1 MPPQYDPLTQEDD
14 NPLDGDGTHNI
25 NATRGG
31 LFPRPAVYYGEGP
44 FDAPSSDDDDDAIT
58 EKDRTN
64 PLNRAEHGELLDPGS
79 GDNGLYVGGQ
89 KEFTSVRGLL
99 LTLAA
104 LVTLSGV
111 VGLFAAFTYKDTRRI
126 IPGNEHITMDHI
138 FNRTFTADRTSLSW
152 VPEAGD
158 GVFSVS
164 QDGFIKLVSLE
175 SNTTT
180 DLVQLSDLKDEQGN
194 RLALHNW
201 KLSPD
206 MKYMLIKANHL
217 KQWRWSSF
225 GNYWI
230 FNLETKETYPLVPP
244 SNPPTVAYAT
254 WSPTGQRIAYVMN
267 NDLYVVPSLSRR
279 ASHIQ
284 VTNSG
289 NATLFHGVPDW
300 VYEEEIFSSDFALW
314 WSPDSTKV
322 AFLAFDETLVEE
334 YTFPIYN
341 PTDDSDAVVPYTS
354 QQTMRYPKPGYPNPL
369 VSVHVFDVER
379 FLSERVFSS
388 EPSPAQATL
397 ELEWTG
403 RQPLNDS
410 VITDV
415 VWLSNG
421 TLLLKEVNRNA
432 DTGSAALFDVSDTT
446 LLAARTGAVVRTF
459 GKDGEEADEGWIDP
473 EHAVYPLTERF
484 SVSGLPSYLDVVPDK
499 KGFNHIALFNPA
511 SSGTP
516 RFLTTGPWEVTGG
529 IQAVDF
535 EKGLIYFQ
543 AANPSSV
550 GRNIFSAPLPLDS
563 NFKFSDAA
571 PITQPS
577 ALTDTA
583 GLGKYSADFSP
594 EAGFYLL
601 SYEGP
606 KIPWQRVV
614 KTNDTDFDFVVND
627 NARLNATWSRFE
639 TPIIQHTTIDSDGYE
654 LNAVELRPPHMDS
667 SGRTKYPVLFRV
679 YGGPGSQT
687 VSASFALDWHAYLV
701 SSLQYVVVV
710 VDGRGTGYKGRA
722 LRNPVKGN
730 LGFWEA
736 RDQINAARL
745 WAAKDYVDPKRIG
758 IWGWSYGGFMSS
770 KVVEANAGI
779 HSLAISVAPVTS
791 WRLYDSIYT
800 ERYMG
805 LPALNPGGYVN
816 ASISNVTAFDKVD
829 YLLAHGSGD
838 DNVHFANSAH
848 LLDMFTKAHVRNY
861 QFRMFTDS
869 DHSIQKR
876 GANRE
881 LYEYMT
887 NFLLEKWGK
896 GGRRRGW

>member
-14 NPLDGDGTHNI
+14 SPIDDDDITHN
-25 NATRGG
+25 NAAHGG
-31 LFPRPAVYYGEGP
+31 IIPRPAVYYGEGP
-44 FDAPSSDDDDDAIT
+44 FDAPSSDDDEDAII

-64 PLNRAEHGELLDPGS
+64 PLNRAEHGDLPGS
-79 GDNGLYVGGQ
+79 LDSGLYVGGP
-89 KEFTSVRGLL
+89 KEFPSVRGLL

-111 VGLFAAFTYKDTRRI
+111 VGLLAAFNYKETRRI
-126 IPGNEHITMDHI
+126 IPGHEHITMDHL
-138 FNRTFTADRTSLSW
+138 FNHTFDAKRTSLSW

-158 GVFSVS
+158 GVFSVY

-180 DLVQLSDLKDEQGN
+180 DLARISDLRDEQGN
-194 RLALHNW
+194 RLALHDW

-206 MKYMLIKANHL
+206 MKYMLIKADHL
-217 KQWRWSSF
+217 KQWRWSSH

-230 FNLETKETYPLVPP
+230 YNLDTKEIYPLVPP

-254 WSPTGQRIAYVMN
+254 WSPTGERIAYVMN
-267 NDLYVVPSLSRR
+267 NDLYVVPSLSQRT
-279 ASHIQ
+279 SHIQ
-284 VTNSG
+284 VTDSG

-300 VYEEEIFSSDFALW
+300 VYEEEVFAADFALF

-334 YTFPIYN
+334 FTFPIYN
-341 PTDDSDAVVPYTS
+341 PTDDSDAVVPYTT
-354 QQTMRYPKPGYPNPL
+354 QLTMRYPKPGYPNPL
-369 VSVHVFDVER
+369 VFVHVFDLDR
-379 FLSERVFSS
+379 FLIERAFND
-388 EPSPAQATL
+388 ETSPAEATL

-403 RQPLNDS
+403 RQPVNDS
-410 VITDV
+410 IIMDV

-421 TLLLKEVNRNA
+421 TLLVKEVNRNA
-432 DTGSAALFDVSDTT
+432 DKGIAALFDVSDTT
-446 LLAARTGAVVRTF
+446 LLAARTGSVVRTF
-459 GKDGEEADEGWIDP
+459 GKDGEEADDGWIDA
-473 EHAVYPLTERF
+473 EHAVYPLPEHF
-484 SVSGLPSYLDVVPDK
+484 SASGLSSYLDVLPDEN
-499 KGFNHIALFNPA
+499 GYNHIALFSPA
-511 SSGTP
+511 SSSTP
-516 RFLTTGPWEVTGG
+516 RFLTTGPWEVTNG
-529 IQAVDF
+529 IQAVDLDR
-535 EKGLIYFQ
+535 GLVYFQ

-550 GRNIFSAPLPLDS
+550 HRNIFSVPLPLDS
-563 NFKFSDAA
+563 NLKFTETA
-571 PITQPS
+571 PTPQPT
-577 ALTDTA
+577 ALTDTSV
-583 GLGKYSADFSP
+583 LGQYSASFSP
-594 EAGFYLL
+594 QAGFYLL

-606 KIPWQRVV
+606 QIPWQRVV
-614 KTNDTDFDFVVND
+614 KANDTDFNYVVND
-627 NARLNATWSRFE
+627 NARLNETWSRFE
-639 TPIIQHTTIDSDGYE
+639 TPIVQHTTIDSDGYE
-654 LNAVELRPPHMDS
+654 LNAVELRPPHMDD

-679 YGGPGSQT
+679 YGGPGSQL
-687 VSASFALDWHAYLV
+687 VSASFNIDWHAYLAC
-701 SSLQYVVVV
+701 SLQYVIVV

-730 LGFWEA
+730 LGFWEV
-736 RDQINAARL
+736 RDQINAARV
-745 WAAKDYVDPKRIG
+745 WAAKDYVDRKRIG

-779 HSLAISVAPVTS
+779 HSLAMAVAPVTS

-800 ERYMG
+800 ERYMN

-816 ASISNVTAFDKVD
+816 ASISNVTAFDNVD

-848 LLDMFTKAHVRNY
+848 LLDMFTKAHIQKFR
-861 QFRMFTDS
+861 FRMFTDS
-869 DHSIQKR
+869 DHSIRMR
-876 GANRE
+876 GANPE

-896 GGRRRGW
+896 GGRRRG

>member
-14 NPLDGDGTHNI
+14 SPLDGDQAHHN
-25 NATRGG
+25 NVTRGD

-44 FDAPSSDDDDDAIT
+44 FDAPSSDDDDDDAIT

-64 PLNRAEHGELLDPGS
+64 PLNRAENGDLLDPGS
-79 GDNGLYVGGQ
+79 GDNGLYVG
-89 KEFTSVRGLL
+89 
-99 LTLAA
+99 
-104 LVTLSGV
+104 VTLSGV

-180 DLVQLSDLKDEQGN
+180 DLVQMSDLKDEQGN

-206 MKYMLIKANHL
+206 MKYMLIKADHR

-230 FNLETKETYPLVPP
+230 FNLETKETHPLVPP

-267 NDLYVVPSLSRR
+267 NDLLCGPQPF

-300 VYEEEIFSSDFALW
+300 VYEEEVFSSDFALW

-334 YTFPIYN
+334 YTFPVYN

-379 FLSERVFSS
+379 FLSERVFST
-388 EPSPAQATL
+388 EPSPAEATL

-403 RQPLNDS
+403 RQSLNDS
-410 VITDV
+410 VITDI

-421 TLLLKEVNRNA
+421 TLLVKEVNRNA

-446 LLAARTGAVVRTF
+446 LLAARTGTVVRKF

-473 EHAVYPLTERF
+473 EHAVYPLPERF
-484 SVSGLPSYLDVVPDK
+484 S
-499 KGFNHIALFNPA
+499 GFNHIALFNPA

-535 EKGLIYFQ
+535 EKGLVYFQ

-583 GLGKYSADFSP
+583 GLGRYSADFSP

-614 KTNDTDFDFVVND
+614 KANDTDFDFVVND

-639 TPIIQHTTIDSDGYE
+639 TPIVQHTTIDSDGYDARSDS
-654 LNAVELRPPHMDS
+654 LNPSADCRICVPASR
-667 SGRTKYPVLFRV
+667 
-679 YGGPGSQT
+679 YGGPGSQI
-687 VSASFALDWHAYLV
+687 VSTSFALDWHAYLAC
-701 SSLQYVVVV
+701 SLQYVVVI

-730 LGFWEA
+730 LGFWEV

-791 WRLYDSIYT
+791 WRLYDSVYT
-800 ERYMG
+800 ERYMN

-848 LLDMFTKAHVRNY
+848 LLDMFTKAHIRNY

-869 DHSIQKR
+869 DHSIQRR

-896 GGRRRGW
+896 GGRQRGW